1 MEFGPRRNPTKNG
14 KKAGIITALLAVA
27 GAVQALI
34 AGSYGKRSHSSG
46 GDVGSIGTMLIFGII
61 IGVPIVV
68 FIATRF
74 VRNSG
79 DDDTNTSNTTDTPMG
94 VNAIDSNYTADEADD
109 DQNRRTVVFGLA
121 AALIAIG
128 LALFAYAS
136 TAHAQGAA
144 DRGTIYLRNGAD
156 TVVVDHFA
164 RTGDTLRGRAQLKG
178 QGPVDYLVVLAAGN
192 IVRTLTYDIYAP
204 AAKDGDTPA
213 THVVFRM
220 LGDSAVAQTAT
231 GPHTVQTKPGAI
243 PMMGNLLALTEL
255 YTRRAKS
262 SGGTLE
268 MPWLAVAGGTTI
280 MVTAKPIG
288 SDSMSLMIGEQEQRF
303 RIDAVGRILGG
314 SVIGRKLEFLRGGP
328 ETAGTFRTPPVIAPV
343 APPDY
348 SAPAGAPYTAEEVR
362 IAGPAGTLGGTL
374 TIPKNARGRLPAVVT
389 ITGSGQQ
396 DRDEY
401 VPLAGGVRLFK
412 ELSDTLSRRGIAVLR
427 LDDRGLGAS
436 TGDPTVATSAD
447 FADDIRAAVAY
458 LRTRADIDPNR
469 IALAGHSEG
478 GMIGPMIAATDPRI
492 RAVVTL
498 AGPAIKGIDISISQ
512 NKNLLDHNPSLSA
525 TQKDSILRA
534 ARKTLEN
541 QTVPWLKFFM
551 AYDPA
556 PVLRQVKAAVLV
568 VQGETDQQITP
579 NQAEMLAGYVR
590 SGGNKDVTV
599 RMFPA
604 TNHLFI
610 PDSDGDPAK
619 YNELK
624 SNKIRPEVL
633 GAVADWLVVKLR

>member
-1 MEFGPRRNPTKNG
+1 M
-14 KKAGIITALLAVA
+14 
-27 GAVQALI
+27 
-34 AGSYGKRSHSSG
+34 
-46 GDVGSIGTMLIFGII
+46 
-61 IGVPIVV
+61 
-68 FIATRF
+68 
-74 VRNSG
+74 
-79 DDDTNTSNTTDTPMG
+79 
-94 VNAIDSNYTADEADD
+94 
-109 DQNRRTVVFGLA
+109 
-121 AALIAIG
+121 
-128 LALFAYAS
+128 
-136 TAHAQGAA
+136 
-144 DRGTIYLRNGAD
+144 
-156 TVVVDHFA
+156 
-164 RTGDTLRGRAQLKG
+164 
-178 QGPVDYLVVLAAGN
+178 
-192 IVRTLTYDIYAP
+192 
-204 AAKDGDTPA
+204 
-213 THVVFRM
+213 
-220 LGDSAVAQTAT
+220 GDSAVAQTAT
-231 GPHTVQTKPGAI
+231 GPHTVPTKPGAI

-262 SGGTLE
+262 SGGALE
-268 MPWLAVAGGTTI
+268 MPWLLVAGGTTI
-280 MVTAKPIG
+280 MITAKPIG

-303 RIDAVGRILGG
+303 RIDAAGRILGG
-314 SVIGRKLEFLRGGP
+314 SVIGRKLEFFRGGP
-328 ETAGTFRTPPVIAPV
+328 ETAGTFHTAVAV

-348 SAPAGAPYTAEEVR
+348 SAPVGAPYTAEEVR
-362 IAGPAGTLGGTL
+362 IAGPAGKLGGTL

-401 VPLAGGVRLFK
+401 IPLAGGVRLFK

-436 TGDPTVATSAD
+436 GGDPSSSTSAD

-458 LRTRADIDPNR
+458 LRTRPDIDPDR

-498 AGPAIKGIDISISQ
+498 AGPAIKGIEISMSQ
-512 NKNLLDHNPSLSA
+512 NKNLLDHNPLLSA

-541 QTVPWLKFFM
+541 QTVPWLKFFL

-556 PVLRQVKAAVLV
+556 PVLKQVKAAVLV

-590 SGGNKDVTV
+590 AGGNKDVTV
-599 RMFPA
+599 KMFPA
-604 TNHLFI
+604 TNHLFV

-619 YNELK
+619 YNDLK
-624 SNKIRPEVL
+624 SNRIRPEVL
-633 GAVADWLVVKLR
+633 GAVADWLVAKLR